1 MEIKIIPKRYFLY
14 YGILRNIRNI
24 DLNFAIPNS
33 HHMINKEEDAKDR
46 FAFSWKQGGS
56 YNRITRISILG
67 VERHDNFQ
75 ILCAIKDYFPKD
87 YQTMI

>member
-56 YNRITRISILG
+56 YNRITRILIFRGGKGLKG
-67 VERHDNFQ
+67 
-75 ILCAIKDYFPKD
+75 
-87 YQTMI
+87 MIISKLYVQ